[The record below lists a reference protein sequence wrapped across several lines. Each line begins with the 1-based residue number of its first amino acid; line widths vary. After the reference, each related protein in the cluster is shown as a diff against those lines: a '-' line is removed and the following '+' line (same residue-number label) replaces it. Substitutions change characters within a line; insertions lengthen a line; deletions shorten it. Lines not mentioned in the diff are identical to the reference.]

1 MITVISKDSIEGLQE
16 LEVVFAPEVQSYMW
30 PFYDYVRV
38 LICYI
43 VGLSNHDFSILSII
57 NSFRLQGS
65 DKHETDTISQVMS
78 KLVSRVLSHLCLPFK
93 IPNRS
98 QDDSKIRLVPYGR
111 GGMGN
116 MVRKDLTDSYCTV
129 LLKQSQVTVQDCSR
143 ISSSSLL
150 SPTPQRCM
158 RSGKQTIMER
168 VIVFQE
174 NS

>member
-1 MITVISKDSIEGLQE
+1 MDRAKVWRQHGCQFTLTHSRAWLHSGSEFVITVTPKDSIEGLQG
-16 LEVVFAPEVQSYMW
+16 LEVVFAPEVQSYVW
-30 PFYDYVRV
+30 PFYGYVRV

-43 VGLSNHDFSILSII
+43 GGLSNHDCSILFII
-57 NSFRLQGS
+57 NSFRRQVL

-116 MVRKDLTDSYCTV
+116 AVRKGLDILYYTV
-129 LLKQSQVTVQDCSR
+129 LLNQS
-143 ISSSSLL
+143 
-150 SPTPQRCM
+150 
-158 RSGKQTIMER
+158 
-168 VIVFQE
+168 
-174 NS
+174 

>member
-1 MITVISKDSIEGLQE
+1 MITVTAKDPIGGLQE
-16 LEVVFAPEVQSYMW
+16 LEIVFAPQVQHYVW
-30 PFYDYVRV
+30 PFYSRVAV

-43 VGLSNHDFSILSII
+43 VGLSNHDLSILSII
-57 NSFRLQGS
+57 NSFRHQCT

-111 GGMGN
+111 GVMGN
-116 MVRKDLTDSYCTV
+116 MVRKDLTDSYYTV
-129 LLKQSQVTVQDCSR
+129 LLKQSQVTVHDCSR
-143 ISSSSLL
+143 IGSSSLL

-174 NS
+174 DS